1 MVFINSDGRFNENWF
16 LIDAQ
21 MFGMKGNAA
30 IYIIENNGTRMMVD
44 TTTPAPAM
52 RKILNKVKELG
63 LYPIHKL
70 LITHSHWD
78 HIDGVGNLKKLMK
91 EAEIEVLASENAVFN
106 LEQPEVMNKEY
117 GVSINPIEN
126 ILPLKEGDT
135 IDINGLD
142 LEIFNFFGHSQDLI
156 AILDRKNKN
165 IFSGDAIINKYDSET
180 FLPVFLSHEFDEK
193 QLLLTFKKLRRI
205 KSELEEQLNS
215 ISLSHFGVWTDEDFE
230 TIVNEMERLHYKTK
244 NSIIEWYKKNPS
256 LDYITTK
263 YLETFIPNSTF
274 FTKEKIMGLKISMQ
288 WLIEGLRISRLL

>member
-135 IDINGLD
+135 IDLNGLD